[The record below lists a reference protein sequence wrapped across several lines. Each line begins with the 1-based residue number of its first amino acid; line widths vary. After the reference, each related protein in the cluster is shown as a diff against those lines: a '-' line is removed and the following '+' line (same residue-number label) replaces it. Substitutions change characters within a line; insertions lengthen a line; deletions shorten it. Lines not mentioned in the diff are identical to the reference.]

1 MLQRSV
7 LSCNGVFCVATR
19 SLYLATACV
28 CLCLVAGAD
37 PFPDESAAQL
47 RVQKMAKRRA
57 AAAERD
63 QRSRLA
69 DLVGGPSAAHGSG
82 DAVTIELH

>member
-1 MLQRSV
+1 MLQRIV
-7 LSCNGVFCVATR
+7 LSCNGVV
-19 SLYLATACV
+19 
-28 CLCLVAGAD
+28 LCCSALIISCNGWCCVAGAD